1 MSARLAWTCDLHGVT
16 TTDDCPACDDELIAM
31 TEEASA
37 MTDVK
42 CHKCGHVFA
51 EGESAW
57 AEEWRTI
64 DVSGTTAAF
73 RTETRYLC
81 DDCEAMP

>member
-16 TTDDCPACDDELIAM
+16 TTGDCQVCDDELIAM
-31 TEEASA
+31 TEEASE
-37 MTDVK
+37 MTEVK

-57 AEEWRTI
+57 ADDWTVINER
-64 DVSGTTAAF
+64 GA

-81 DDCEAMP
+81 DDCEAAS